1 MEAIAIPADLYLDSR
16 IRIRILI
23 GGVFVPKVDYLGKV
37 WEWNTKFME
46 ELETL
51 HMTAA

>member
-1 MEAIAIPADLYLDSR
+1 MEAIAIPTDLYLDSR

-23 GGVFVPKVDYLGKV
+23 GVFVPKVDYLGKV
-37 WEWNTKFME
+37 WESNTKFME